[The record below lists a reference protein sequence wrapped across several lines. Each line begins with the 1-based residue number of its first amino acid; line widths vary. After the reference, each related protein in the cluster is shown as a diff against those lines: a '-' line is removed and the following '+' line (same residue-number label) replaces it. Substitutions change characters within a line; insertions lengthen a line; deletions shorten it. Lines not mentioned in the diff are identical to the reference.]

1 MEKTKPDEHYEQAR
15 AERASMEERKNDIVL
30 DRMSCV
36 IVCEILDRYIEETKE
51 DLPYMEETDRKR
63 EGALFDLVF
72 SIRENL
78 IKTYKERWGRR
89 D

>member
-1 MEKTKPDEHYEQAR
+1 MEKTKLDDSYEQAG
-15 AERASMEERKNDIVL
+15 AETLSTEERKSDVVL
-30 DRMSCV
+30 DQLSCV
-36 IVCEILDRYIEETKE
+36 IVCEILDRYMEETKL

-78 IKTYKERWGRR
+78 IKAYKERW
-89 D
+89 DSKD

>member
-15 AERASMEERKNDIVL
+15 AETLSMEERKSDIVL
-30 DRMSCV
+30 DRLSCV
-36 IVCEILDRYIEETKE
+36 IVCESLDRYIEETE
-51 DLPYMEETDRKR
+51 LDLPYMEETDRKR

-78 IKTYKERWGRR
+78 IKAYKERWDGK

>member
-1 MEKTKPDEHYEQAR
+1 MEKTKLDEYYEQAR
-15 AERASMEERKNDIVL
+15 AERVSMEERKSDVVL
-30 DRMSCV
+30 DRLSCV
-36 IVCEILDRYIEETKE
+36 IVCEILDRYIEEIKL

-78 IKTYKERWGRR
+78 IKAYKERWG
-89 D
+89 

>member
-1 MEKTKPDEHYEQAR
+1 MIMIE
-15 AERASMEERKNDIVL
+15 L
-30 DRMSCV
+30 C
-36 IVCEILDRYIEETKE
+36 DRYIEQTKE
-51 DLPYMEETDRKR
+51 DLPYMEENDRKR

>member
-1 MEKTKPDEHYEQAR
+1 ME
-15 AERASMEERKNDIVL
+15 MLEEKIDCMIMIELCN
-30 DRMSCV
+30 
-36 IVCEILDRYIEETKE
+36 RYIEQTKE
-51 DLPYMEETDRKR
+51 DLPYMAEIDRKR

-78 IKTYKERWGRR
+78 IKSYKERWGTK